1 MKTLNQQS
9 INHLIDHILGG
20 YKSSHEGI
28 IQLRERRMVTD
39 EELAELLIKNG
50 ERLIKRI
57 VEFKIIERLVAI
69 FFAGLFGFLQLT
81 CNDLD
86 MRKARSL
93 RMRRR
98 QNVEVVK

>member
-1 MKTLNQQS
+1 MEQHTVNK
-9 INHLIDHILGG
+9 LIDHILGG

-39 EELAELLIKNG
+39 EELADLLIKNG

-57 VEFKIIERLVAI
+57 VEFKIVERLVAI

-81 CNDLD
+81 CNDLE
-86 MRKARSL
+86 MRKGRSL
-93 RMRRR
+93 RLRRR
-98 QNVEVVK
+98 SEIEVTQ